1 MPTSSYNDSRIS
13 LEVARITSY
22 QFGITRDLSFLANNG
37 PLQAGPADSGEL
49 PATNSRWIELIEL
62 SGKSFISDRGVIIYI
77 SLIVQSADGGGHT
90 KMPINGEY
98 QMIFLL
104 DTKALLRV
112 MYHLKIFSQYYAQQ
126 NEV

>member
-1 MPTSSYNDSRIS
+1 VSAAREIS
-13 LEVARITSY
+13 
-22 QFGITRDLSFLANNG
+22 
-37 PLQAGPADSGEL
+37 
-49 PATNSRWIELIEL
+49 
-62 SGKSFISDRGVIIYI
+62 
-77 SLIVQSADGGGHT
+77 QS
-90 KMPINGEY
+90 KMPITGEY